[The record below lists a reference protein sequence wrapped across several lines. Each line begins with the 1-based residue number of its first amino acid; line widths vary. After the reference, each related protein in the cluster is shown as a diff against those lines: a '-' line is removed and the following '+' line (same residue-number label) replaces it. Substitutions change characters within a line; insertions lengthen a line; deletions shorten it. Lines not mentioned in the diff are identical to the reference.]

1 VRLCGLNSRRC
12 PINRGVAYAN
22 LNQYEK
28 AISDYTEAI
37 RLKPDYAEA
46 YQNRG
51 IAYVNL
57 KQKSSY
63 PMSWRNLISLLSG
76 DFCGGPKLNLCDA
89 DDPRELKSGRQLS
102 NLRVLRSHP
111 PKCGRGPAPC

>member
-1 VRLCGLNSRRC
+1 
-12 PINRGVAYAN
+12 
-22 LNQYEK
+22 
-28 AISDYTEAI
+28 
-37 RLKPDYAEA
+37 
-46 YQNRG
+46 
-51 IAYVNL
+51 
-57 KQKSSY
+57 
-63 PMSWRNLISLLSG
+63 MSWRNLISLLSG